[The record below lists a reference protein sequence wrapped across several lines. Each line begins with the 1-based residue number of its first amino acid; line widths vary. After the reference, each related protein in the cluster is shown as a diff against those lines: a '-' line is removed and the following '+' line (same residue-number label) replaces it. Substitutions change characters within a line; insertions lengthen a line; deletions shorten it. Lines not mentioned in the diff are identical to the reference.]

1 MSKKI
6 VIWTVR
12 YGINGMLAASFIV
25 VWALKITISWVG
37 EAMCGLIDGVGE
49 GVCGND
55 GQERDDGAGPS
66 SVDVGGDG
74 RRMGTEGQFEGGSEV
89 EEDWDPEMVAGGL
102 SYLSDT
108 FTRTRGYSP
117 CWRPPS
123 EQSFRGYRIYFND
136 GSWTDVN

>member
-1 MSKKI
+1 
-6 VIWTVR
+6 
-12 YGINGMLAASFIV
+12 MLAVSFIV
-25 VWALKITISWVG
+25 VLALKTTINWVG
-37 EAMCGLIDGVGE
+37 EAICGLIDGVSE
-49 GVCGND
+49 GVCGTD

-66 SVDVGGDG
+66 VVDFGGDG
-74 RRMGTEGQFEGGSEV
+74 RGRGTEEMLEGGSEV

-102 SYLSDT
+102 SFLSDT

-117 CWRPPS
+117 CWRPNP